1 MTRRKQ
7 GPDSD
12 VATLAARGLEAH
24 QLHAAAAPDMP
35 LKRLAAGNFDDLES
49 LLEHLGD
56 APIFRLGHPLP
67 DERFLPK
74 RKAGSCPAAHNELLL
89 RNAGD

>member
-1 MTRRKQ
+1 MTRRRQ
-7 GPDSD
+7 GPDLD

-24 QLHAAAAPDMP
+24 QLHAAAAPEIP
-35 LKRLAAGNFDDLES
+35 LKRLAAGNFDDLDS

-56 APIFRLGHPLP
+56 APMFRLGYPLP

-74 RKAGSCPAAHNELLL
+74 PKAGSCPATHNELLL
-89 RNAGD
+89 RNTDD